1 MNTFYPFQTFIEEY
15 YNKKPAS
22 FRRRLLVKYL
32 ATLSDSDKKALL
44 WQLKLAPKTVEKLLA
59 IK

>member
-1 MNTFYPFQTFIEEY
+1 MSFFQHQTFLEKYHTIKVQTRKRKLLIE
-15 YNKKPAS
+15 
-22 FRRRLLVKYL
+22 YL

-44 WQLKLAPKTVEKLLA
+44 WQLRLAPKTVEKLLA